1 MTLSTRNS
9 MALTAVGLIL
19 SGCSTL
25 APTYEQPKAPV
36 PQQWTSAGQPAAGEA
51 AKTIA
56 ELPWREFVVESR
68 LQKVIELALAN
79 NRDLRVATLNIDRAR
94 ALYQIQRA
102 PQLPQVNATA
112 GATGQRTPADLS
124 SSGKARVSHQYT
136 VGLSASYELDFWGR
150 VNNLK
155 DQALEQYL
163 ATEQAQRSVQI
174 SLIADVATAWLN
186 LAADRERLQL
196 AQETLKSQQES
207 YQLMQRRFD
216 LGALSELDLR
226 QAQSRVEAARV
237 DVALYTAQEALS
249 ENALNLLVGAA
260 VPKEL
265 APDKLGEVTVLRELS
280 AGLSSEI
287 LLKRPDISAAEHRL
301 KGMNANIGAA
311 RAGYFPKISL
321 TAGLGTAS
329 SQLSGLFQGGSG
341 VWSIMPQV
349 SLPIFDWGAVKSGV
363 EVAKADQK
371 IALAQYEKAI
381 QTAFREVADALT
393 NYQTLGDRLT
403 AQQAFSDAVGESYRI
418 SEARYQ
424 KGVDSYLTVLDAQR
438 STYSAKQGLIST
450 RLARYSNRIALY
462 KVLGGGGPE

>member
-186 LAADRERLQL
+186 LAADRERLKL
-196 AQETLKSQQES
+196 ARETLKSQQES

-237 DVALYTAQEALS
+237 DVALYTAQESQS

-260 VPKEL
+260 VPKDL
-265 APDKLGEVTVLRELS
+265 APDALGEVTVLRELS
-280 AGLSSEI
+280 SGLSSEI
-287 LLKRPDISAAEHRL
+287 LLKRPDIISAEHRL

-349 SLPIFDWGAVKSGV
+349 SLPIFDWGTVKSGV
-363 EVAKADQK
+363 EVAKTDQK

-462 KVLGGGGPE
+462 KVLGGGHE

>member
-1 MTLSTRNS
+1 MTISTRNS

-186 LAADRERLQL
+186 LAADRERLKL
-196 AQETLKSQQES
+196 ARETLKSQQES

>member
-36 PQQWTSAGQPAAGEA
+36 PQQWTSAGQPVAGEA

-186 LAADRERLQL
+186 LAADRERLKL
-196 AQETLKSQQES
+196 ARETLKSQQES

-237 DVALYTAQEALS
+237 DVALYTAQESQS

-260 VPKEL
+260 VPKDL
-265 APDKLGEVTVLRELS
+265 APDALGEVTVLRELS
-280 AGLSSEI
+280 SGLSSEI
-287 LLKRPDISAAEHRL
+287 LLKRPDIISAEHRL

-349 SLPIFDWGAVKSGV
+349 SLPIFDWGTVKSGV
-363 EVAKADQK
+363 EVAKTDQK

-393 NYQTLGDRLT
+393 NYQTLGDRLM

-462 KVLGGGGPE
+462 KVLGGGHE

>member
-1 MTLSTRNS
+1 MTISTRNS

-25 APTYEQPKAPV
+25 APTYQQPKAPV
-36 PQQWTSAGQPAAGEA
+36 PQQWASAGQAAAGEA
-51 AKTIA
+51 VKTIA

-124 SSGKARVSHQYT
+124 STGKARVSHQYN

-150 VNNLK
+150 VSNLK

-174 SLIADVATAWLN
+174 SLISDVATAWLN

-349 SLPIFDWGAVKSGV
+349 SLPIFDWGTIKSGV

-450 RLARYSNRIALY
+450 RLARYSNRISLY

>member
-1 MTLSTRNS
+1 MTISTRNS

-25 APTYEQPKAPV
+25 APTYQQPKAPV
-36 PQQWTSAGQPAAGEA
+36 PQQWASAGQAAAGEA
-51 AKTIA
+51 VKTIA

-124 SSGKARVSHQYT
+124 STGKARVSHQYN

-150 VNNLK
+150 VSNLK

-174 SLIADVATAWLN
+174 SLISDVATAWLN

-450 RLARYSNRIALY
+450 RLARYSNRISLY

>member
-1 MTLSTRNS
+1 MTISTRNS

-36 PQQWTSAGQPAAGEA
+36 PQQWTSAGQPVAGEA

-186 LAADRERLQL
+186 LAADRERLKL
-196 AQETLKSQQES
+196 ARETLKSQQES

-237 DVALYTAQEALS
+237 DVALYTAQESQS

-260 VPKEL
+260 VPKDL
-265 APDKLGEVTVLRELS
+265 APDALGEVTVLRELS
-280 AGLSSEI
+280 SGLSSEI
-287 LLKRPDISAAEHRL
+287 LLKRPDIISAEHRL

-329 SQLSGLFQGGSG
+329 AQLSGLFQGGSG

-349 SLPIFDWGAVKSGV
+349 SLPIFDWGTVKSGV
-363 EVAKADQK
+363 EVAKTDQK

-462 KVLGGGGPE
+462 KVLGGGHE

>member
-56 ELPWREFVVESR
+56 ELPWREFVVELR

-124 SSGKARVSHQYT
+124 STGKARVSHQYN

-150 VNNLK
+150 VSNLK

-174 SLIADVATAWLN
+174 SLISDVATAWLN

>member
-1 MTLSTRNS
+1 MTISTRNS

-36 PQQWTSAGQPAAGEA
+36 PQQWASAGQPAAGEA

-68 LQKVIELALAN
+68 LQKVVELALAN

-196 AQETLKSQQES
+196 ARETLKSQQES

-237 DVALYTAQEALS
+237 DVALYTAQEAQS

-260 VPKEL
+260 VPKDL
-265 APDKLGEVTVLRELS
+265 APDALGEVTVLRELS
-280 AGLSSEI
+280 SGLSSEV
-287 LLKRPDISAAEHRL
+287 LLKRPDIISAEHRL

-329 SQLSGLFQGGSG
+329 AQLSGLFQGGSG

-349 SLPIFDWGAVKSGV
+349 SLPIFDWGTVKSGV
-363 EVAKADQK
+363 EVAKTDQK

-462 KVLGGGGPE
+462 KVLGGGGHE